1 MKNTLLIVQITSSL
15 FLILLIAIQ
24 SNGNSL
30 NRTISSGFVTKFGK
44 RGIEKLVMRMTVIF
58 VTLVISVSV
67 LLLILP

>member
-1 MKNTLLIVQITSSL
+1 MKSTLLIVQIISSL

-30 NRTISSGFVTKFGK
+30 NRTISSSVITKFGK
-44 RGIEKLVMRMTVIF
+44 RGIEKLVMKMTVIF
-58 VTLVISVSV
+58 VALVISVSV

>member
-1 MKNTLLIVQITSSL
+1 MKNTLLIVQIVASL
-15 FLILLIAIQ
+15 LLILLIAIQ

-30 NRTISSGFVTKFGK
+30 NRSISSSVITKFGK
-44 RGIEKLVMRMTVIF
+44 RGIEKLVMRLTVIF

>member
-1 MKNTLLIVQITSSL
+1 MASL

-30 NRTISSGFVTKFGK
+30 NRTISSSVITKFGK
-44 RGIEKLVMRMTVIF
+44 RGIEKLVMRLTVVF
-58 VTLVISVSV
+58 VALVISVSA

>member
-1 MKNTLLIVQITSSL
+1 MKNTLLIVQIMASL

-30 NRTISSGFVTKFGK
+30 NRTISSSVITKFGK
-44 RGIEKLVMRMTVIF
+44 RGIEKLVMRLTVVF
-58 VTLVISVSV
+58 VALVISVSA